1 MQRSSSS
8 SNSRLVPPARTAPR
22 IGALFEAYI
31 PKLKP
36 ELDSMTLHL
45 SKAPALL
52 WKPPP
57 DTSEDTLESVEA
69 ALEQIVRETKL
80 HIAHALAVLM
90 YNDYDEAKALR
101 EASTLVMLHG
111 QQGNNVN
118 SRAQYY
124 NSGSISK
131 LTKNCFQNEQF
142 MRLSPTIT
150 PGELPNDRQNS

>member
-1 MQRSSSS
+1 MLYRVH
-8 SNSRLVPPARTAPR
+8 NT
-22 IGALFEAYI
+22 E
-31 PKLKP
+31 LKP

-101 EASTLVMLHG
+101 EASTLVVTKYAAWTAREQRKFESAVLQFRLNFKAYQELLPKRTIHEIIAHYYAW
-111 QQGNNVN
+111 
-118 SRAQYY
+118 RAAERPP
-124 NSGSISK
+124 K
-131 LTKNCFQNEQF
+131 LLKQL
-142 MRLSPTIT
+142 RKT
-150 PGELPNDRQNS
+150 PEEHRRKRECLL